1 MSIKND
7 VKEKRIS
14 LGKALLLI
22 LLRVVIVIA
31 ICLVALIVILS
42 VTEYKPDDVEPVE
55 IEGEASA
62 EAPAPGNSIT
72 VMTWNTGY
80 GGLGDD
86 TDFFMDGGRRVRPE
100 KQPRVYENL
109 EAMLQQVLAEDPDI
123 VLLQEESE
131 LRMT

>member
-7 VKEKRIS
+7 VMEKRIS

-55 IEGEASA
+55 I
-62 EAPAPGNSIT
+62 
-72 VMTWNTGY
+72 
-80 GGLGDD
+80 
-86 TDFFMDGGRRVRPE
+86 
-100 KQPRVYENL
+100 
-109 EAMLQQVLAEDPDI
+109 
-123 VLLQEESE
+123 
-131 LRMT
+131 